1 MQLFKKTNIDFI
13 GKRYMAF
20 ALSAVLLLSGIV
32 SLVMKGGP
40 KLGIDFTGGTLVQL
54 GLKQMLPLKD
64 LRGLLATDGYPD
76 AELQDFPD
84 AKSVIVRVPRTQ
96 TSAVLLGQELQ
107 KLIGEKFPG
116 TDPIVQRAEYV
127 GPAVGRALANQA
139 FWAIVWATL
148 LIIIYVAFRFR
159 STLWGIC
166 SIAALVHDVLSVVG
180 IFSILNKEIT
190 VTVVAGILT
199 LAGYSMNDTIVVY
212 DRMREN
218 LRLSK
223 KESLAEIINRSINET
238 LSRTIMTSMTVA
250 ITVAVLFFFGGT
262 VIHDFAFAMLW
273 GVFVGSY
280 SSIFVAAPI
289 IYEWQSRGKPAP
301 VLKSQQVSVKGQ
313 QAPIKK

>member
-20 ALSAVLLLSGIV
+20 AFSSVLLLSGIA

-54 GLKQMLPLKD
+54 GFKQSVPLSD
-64 LRGLLATDGYPD
+64 LREFLKTTGYPD
-76 AELQDFPD
+76 AELQDF
-84 AKSVIVRVPRTQ
+84 AEGKSVIIRVAQSQ
-96 TSAVLLGQELQ
+96 TSAVLLGQQMQ
-107 KLIGEKFPG
+107 KLIQDKFPG
-116 TDPIVQRAEYV
+116 TDPAVERAEYV
-127 GPAVGRALANQA
+127 GPAVGRALADQA
-139 FWAIVWATL
+139 FWAIVWATI

-166 SIAALVHDVLSVVG
+166 SIAALVHDVLSVIG
-180 IFSILNKEIT
+180 LFSILNKEIT

-223 KESLAEIINRSINET
+223 KESLGEVINRSVNET
-238 LSRTIMTSMTVA
+238 LSRTVITSTTVA

-273 GVFVGSY
+273 GVFVGTY
-280 SSIFVAAPI
+280 SSVFVAAPI
-289 IYEWQSRGKPAP
+289 IFEWQSRGKKAP
-301 VLKSQQVSVKGQ
+301 VLKSQQVPVK
-313 QAPIKK
+313 K

>member
-1 MQLFKKTNIDFI
+1 MQLFKKTHVDFI
-13 GKRYMAF
+13 GKRHLAF
-20 ALSAVLLLSGIV
+20 VFSGALLLSGIV
-32 SLVMKGGP
+32 SLVLKGGP

-54 GLKQMLPLKD
+54 GFKQSVPLKD
-64 LRGLLATDGYPD
+64 LRSFLVTAGYPD
-76 AELQDFPD
+76 AELQDF
-84 AKSVIVRVPRTQ
+84 AGGKSVIIRVAQSQ
-96 TSAVLLGQELQ
+96 TSAVLLGQQVQ
-107 KLIGEKFPG
+107 KLVQDKFPG
-116 TDPIVQRAEYV
+116 SEPDVQRAEYV

-139 FWAIVWATL
+139 FWAIVWATI

-159 STLWGIC
+159 STLWGVC
-166 SIAALVHDVLSVVG
+166 SIAALVHDVLSVIG
-180 IFSILNKEIT
+180 IFSILNKDIT

-218 LRLSK
+218 LRLSR
-223 KESLAEIINRSINET
+223 KETLGEIINRSVNET

-250 ITVAVLFFFGGT
+250 ITVAVLFFFGGS

-289 IYEWQSRGKPAP
+289 IYEWQSRGKPSPALKSAQAP
-301 VLKSQQVSVKGQ
+301 V
-313 QAPIKK
+313 KK

>member
-1 MQLFKKTNIDFI
+1 MQLFKQTSIDFI
-13 GKRYMAF
+13 GMRKAAF
-20 ALSAVLLLSGIV
+20 LVSAVLLLSGIV
-32 SLVMKGGP
+32 SLVVKGGP

-54 GLKQMLPLKD
+54 GFKQSFPLKD
-64 LRGLLATDGYPD
+64 LRPLLTSAGHGD
-76 AELQDFPD
+76 AELQDFPE
-84 AKSVIVRVPRTQ
+84 AKSIIIRVPGSQ
-96 TSAVLLGQELQ
+96 TSANVLGQEFQ
-107 KLIGEKFPG
+107 KLINDKFPG
-116 TDPIVQRAEYV
+116 TDPVIQRAESV

-139 FWAIVWATL
+139 FWAIVWATV

-159 STLWGIC
+159 STLWGVC

-218 LRLSK
+218 IRLSK
-223 KESLAEIINRSINET
+223 KESLGEIINRSVNET

-289 IYEWQSRGKPAP
+289 IYEWQSRSKPAP
-301 VLKSQQVSVKGQ
+301 VLKSQQASTKGSQPVK
-313 QAPIKK
+313 K